1 MTQLTP
7 LDLTIVTA
15 VYGPQVGNNILGG
28 PTPDDIRV
36 GRTYDDRLA
45 GFVTGVN
52 LSLSRFATTTLNG
65 KRLAFRFG
73 YDHIRHIVVW
83 SFSEQHSVVTL
94 ADLQTLPHT
103 KTWDLSLERSA

>member
-1 MTQLTP
+1 MTNLTG
-7 LDLTIVTA
+7 LDTTIVTA
-15 VYGPQVGNNILGG
+15 VYGPQLGTNTLDG
-28 PTPDDIRV
+28 PIPADIRV
-36 GRTYDDRLA
+36 GRTYDNHLS

-83 SFSEQHSVVTL
+83 SFSEQHSTVTL